1 MRNQGID
8 IRVLM
13 VDYAGKLA
21 SISRD
26 REDFERI
33 SNVYVDL
40 QNLAEELHLDI
51 LWTAHHITRE
61 GKNIDLLDMMRMIS
75 LGQLLLYVMPK
86 LSWVLI
92 LPSKKR
98 RIIFFEPR

>member
-1 MRNQGID
+1 
-8 IRVLM
+8 M

-21 SISRD
+21 SIAGD

-51 LWTAHHITRE
+51 IWTAHHITRE
-61 GKNIDLLDMMRMIS
+61 GKSIGLLGMMRMIS
-75 LGQLLLYVMPK
+75 LVQLPLFVMPR
-86 LSWVLI
+86 LSWVLT
-92 LPSKKR
+92 LLSKKR
-98 RIIFFEPR
+98 KIIFFELR